1 MTSSLHYIWACLLG
15 SLFVFS
21 FLPFDLFFLPY
32 LIFPTFFFILDQSDK
47 KLATSLLFGFF
58 FFSTG
63 LYWLILCI
71 NNYGGAS
78 LTNAII
84 ICSIF
89 YVFLSLFFLPF
100 VFFKKLSLLSAIAL
114 FIVLEIVRE
123 YIFTG
128 FPWLSIGFSQTNN
141 PLVNNYY
148 QMIGSHGVSLLVL
161 LISALLYISFRDK
174 NKRKLSL
181 FIIALIIST
190 NFLID
195 LYKQESTIDDNDLN
209 ISLLQGNV
217 NQAIKWDTNT
227 LEEQINVYI
236 ELLNQAQG
244 EIIIFPETAIPLIYK
259 SYPNNFNEAVE
270 NKINEN
276 KSVIIGS
283 IFEDNGH
290 YLNGAIIKEKN
301 KDQFYF
307 KEHLVP
313 FGEYFPLVEYFGFFY
328 EKILDIPFSNLIPP
342 KIKNN
347 TIHIKDHNIGLNI
360 CYEDIFKTSY
370 DKFNEADLFINLTN
384 DAWYDR
390 SPAAHQHLQI
400 AQARAMEYQ
409 KPIVRATNT
418 GVTAYIDAQGKVQ
431 NQLPIFTTDILE
443 LSAQTNKSKTIFAKY
458 GYIPLYIILFFILFA
473 DKVPLSALLKVKKKV
488 KSLSNF

>member
-21 FLPFDLFFLPY
+21 FLPFDLYFLPY
-32 LIFPTFFFILDQSDK
+32 LIFPTFFFILDQSGK
-47 KLATSLLFGFF
+47 KLAASLLFGFF
-58 FFSTG
+58 FFTTG

-100 VFFKKLSLLSAIAL
+100 VFFKKLSLLSAIGL

-195 LYKQESTIDDNDLN
+195 LYKQESTSDDNDLN

-236 ELLNQAQG
+236 
-244 EIIIFPETAIPLIYK
+244 
-259 SYPNNFNEAVE
+259 
-270 NKINEN
+270 
-276 KSVIIGS
+276 
-283 IFEDNGH
+283 
-290 YLNGAIIKEKN
+290 
-301 KDQFYF
+301 
-307 KEHLVP
+307 
-313 FGEYFPLVEYFGFFY
+313 
-328 EKILDIPFSNLIPP
+328 
-342 KIKNN
+342 
-347 TIHIKDHNIGLNI
+347 
-360 CYEDIFKTSY
+360 
-370 DKFNEADLFINLTN
+370 
-384 DAWYDR
+384 
-390 SPAAHQHLQI
+390 
-400 AQARAMEYQ
+400 
-409 KPIVRATNT
+409 
-418 GVTAYIDAQGKVQ
+418 
-431 NQLPIFTTDILE
+431 
-443 LSAQTNKSKTIFAKY
+443 
-458 GYIPLYIILFFILFA
+458 
-473 DKVPLSALLKVKKKV
+473 
-488 KSLSNF
+488 

>member
-1 MTSSLHYIWACLLG
+1 MTPSLHLIWACLLG
-15 SLFVFS
+15 SIFVFS

-32 LIFPTFFFILDQSDK
+32 LIFPAFFFLLDQSDK
-47 KLATSLLFGFF
+47 KFATSILFGFF

-78 LTNAII
+78 LTNAVI

-89 YVFLSLFFLPF
+89 YIFLSLFFLPF
-100 VFFKKLSLLSAIAL
+100 AFFKKLSLLSAIAL
-114 FIVLEIVRE
+114 FVILEIIRE
-123 YIFTG
+123 YLFTG

-148 QMIGSHGVSLLVL
+148 EIIGSHGLSLVVL
-161 LISALLYISFRDK
+161 AISALLYISFLNK
-174 NKRKLSL
+174 SKRKLSL
-181 FIIALIIST
+181 FLIAFIIST
-190 NFLID
+190 NFLIH
-195 LYKQESTIDDNDLN
+195 LLKPEPTIEDNNLN
-209 ISLLQGNV
+209 ISLLQGNIS
-217 NQAIKWDTNT
+217 QEIKWDANRV
-227 LEEQINVYI
+227 EEQINVYVD
-236 ELLNQAQG
+236 LLNQAKG
-244 EIIIFPETAIPLIYK
+244 EVIIFPETAIPLLYK
-259 SYPNNFNEAVE
+259 NYPKNFDEAVE

-301 KDQFYF
+301 FDQYYF

-313 FGEYFPLVEYFGFFY
+313 FGEYFPLTEYFGFFY
-328 EKILDIPFSNLIPP
+328 EKILDIPFSNLTPP
-342 KIKNN
+342 EIKNN
-347 TIHIKDHNIGLNI
+347 VININDVNVGLNI

-418 GVTAYIDAQGKVQ
+418 GVTAYIDARGTIQ
-431 NQLPIFTTDILE
+431 NQLPIFTTGVLE
-443 LSAQTNKSKTIFAKY
+443 LSAQTNESKTIFAKY
-458 GYIPLYIILFFILFA
+458 GYIQLYVILFFMFFTN
-473 DKVPLSALLKVKKKV
+473 KVTSSTLLKVKKKV
-488 KSLSNF
+488 KSQSNF